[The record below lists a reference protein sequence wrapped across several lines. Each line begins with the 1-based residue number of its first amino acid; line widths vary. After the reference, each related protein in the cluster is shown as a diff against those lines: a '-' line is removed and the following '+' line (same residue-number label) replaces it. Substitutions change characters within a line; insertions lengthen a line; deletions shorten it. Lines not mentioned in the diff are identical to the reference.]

1 MAEKSE
7 MGEDTRDRVDVP
19 RDGFV
24 GRVVQDPRQPPNALL
39 LTGFVG
45 DSAEEGHLR
54 LYSDPSLAQ
63 YVDVPEEAVLH
74 SEPLPMDQSPLGGS
88 HLWVRSDAKLLPQ
101 GGGAQQQQ
109 AGFLGGQLL
118 QEQLGGAAALGGAG
132 LQITRTW
139 SPWQCWP
146 TRLSPACSW
155 ICPTRNPVL
164 CPVDSWICPPQTFG
178 CPDPLGGFQ
187 GQPLGGFQAF
197 AAAPQAAQQAV
208 SAQCQMSYGP
218 CPTHMPGCPSTST
231 CPPTDMFGCPRTS
244 TCPPTYMPGC
254 PSTSTCPPEAA
265 QAFGGAQQGVQ
276 QAVSAQ
282 CHMSYGPCPS
292 QPLLGC
298 TGWLGCG
305 QGAGG
310 QQQTLATVC
319 TQLGCQTDAFGCP
332 RTSTC
337 PPTYMPGCPS
347 TSTCPP
353 GGEQAFA
360 QAMPGEQAQQAGPG
374 LQLTIA
380 TVCTQIGCQSLG
392 IACTYIGGCGCYPM
406 TVGPVVPTHNMP
418 ICPPGGGGVVSA
430 GRCPSAVDACPTRL
444 CGGQFG
450 GNPGF

>member
-1 MAEKSE
+1 MAENSE

-24 GRVVQDPRQPPNALL
+24 GRVVQDPRQPPDALL

-63 YVDVPEEAVLH
+63 YVDVPEDAVLH

-118 QEQLGGAAALGGAG
+118 QEQLGAAAALGGGG
-132 LQITRTW
+132 LQITLLTVAGCFTRR
-139 SPWQCWP
+139 PWQCPVKSYWIPCIPPTVVEPHCFQVEWP
-146 TRLSPACSW
+146 VRTIW
-155 ICPTRNPVL
+155 E
-164 CPVDSWICPPQTFG
+164 
-178 CPDPLGGFQ
+178 
-187 GQPLGGFQAF
+187 QPGGFQAQAFAAPQPPPQQAGFLGGQLLQDQLGAAAAGAGGLQPGPVTLLPLRCPVRSIWEFCPPPPIWEQVTWHFCNRGF
-197 AAAPQAAQQAV
+197 AAAQQPV

-231 CPPTDMFGCPRTS
+231 CPPTDLYGCPRTS

-282 CHMSYGPCPS
+282 CRMSYGPCPS

-310 QQQTLATVC
+310 QQQT
-319 TQLGCQTDAFGCP
+319 
-332 RTSTC
+332 
-337 PPTYMPGCPS
+337 M
-347 TSTCPP
+347 
-353 GGEQAFA
+353 
-360 QAMPGEQAQQAGPG
+360 
-374 LQLTIA
+374 A

-392 IACTYIGGCGCYPM
+392 IACTALSGCGCYPL